1 MRCPRA
7 IGFRLSSLLLL
18 ALAFLPAAESRA
30 AGHLKSSGGRGWIP
44 LESQHVEAVVRGGL
58 ARTTVRQVFA
68 NPTRIPMN
76 ATYLFPLN
84 KDAAVHAMQMQV
96 GDMLVEAVIAKREAA
111 RQTFETAKKAGKAAA
126 LLEQH
131 RPNMFTQKIANLMP
145 GMPVTITL
153 TYSQAVPRVWR
164 LRIAGAAG
172 RRPALHPASDG
183 DTGRDG

>member
-1 MRCPRA
+1 MKPLRLLNFSLTLMIAFGSQFSRA
-7 IGFRLSSLLLL
+7 EINIEGGLGGHLL
-18 ALAFLPAAESRA
+18 AEVEGRQIALPTLKTEITADLQGDLAT
-30 AGHLKSSGGRGWIP
+30 I
-44 LESQHVEAVVRGGL
+44 
-58 ARTTVRQVFA
+58 TVRQVFA

-131 RPNMFTQKIANLMP
+131 RPNMFTQEIANLMP

-153 TYSQAVPRVWR
+153 TYSQAVPR
-164 LRIAGAAG
+164 G
-172 RRPALHPASDG
+172 R
-183 DTGRDG
+183 